1 MATTTIEK
9 PPIYGLMAEF
19 LNPQELY
26 EAVKK
31 VKAEGYEK
39 LDAFMP
45 YPVEEISHEVCDHQK
60 SKVSLIVLIG
70 GLTGCLFGF
79 FFQCWTMGVD
89 AWWMAPIQTLTYEV
103 FGYSGYPF
111 NIGGRPY
118 FSWPAFIPVSF
129 ELTILFGAF
138 SAVIGMF
145 ALNGLPQPYHPVF
158 NVPSFER
165 ASVDRF
171 FLVIE
176 SEDPKFETGATRD
189 LMAGLGAQEV
199 TDVDW

>member
-1 MATTTIEK
+1 MATQAEN

-19 LNPQELY
+19 LTPQELY
-26 EAVKK
+26 DAVKRAK
-31 VKAEGYEK
+31 SEGYHQ

-45 YPVEEISHEVCDHQK
+45 YPVEEISHEVCDHKK
-60 SKVSLIVLIG
+60 SVVSRIVFVG

-79 FFQCWTMGVD
+79 FFQCWAMGVD
-89 AWWMAPIQTLTYEV
+89 TWWMAPIQDLTHAL
-103 FGYSGYPF
+103 FGATGYPF

-145 ALNGLPQPYHPVF
+145 AVNGLPEPYHPVF
-158 NVPSFER
+158 NVPAFER

-176 SEDPKFETGATRD
+176 SKDDQFDTEATRAF
-189 LMAGLGAQEV
+189 LEGLGPQEV